1 MDAGITIPRHGAILR
16 PWSEDDICG
25 LARAA
30 NDPAIAATMRD
41 GFPSPYTIDD
51 ARRFIGQATGPAPG
65 LLLAIE
71 IDGIVAGGIGIHP
84 LADVYR
90 KTAEIGYW
98 LAVPYRGRGI
108 ATAAVGAL
116 VPLAFARFAIHRLQR
131 IRDWS
136 SDVCSSD
143 LEKNGFTREA
153 VHQKA
158 VVKNGVVM
166 DEVLYVLFKKG
177 ETVDQT
183 GTTRLP

>member
-16 PWSEDDICG
+16 PWSEDDICE

-51 ARRFIGQATGPAPG
+51 ARRFIGLATGPAPG

-84 LADVYR
+84 FTDVYR

-98 LAVPYRGRGI
+98 LAMPHWGRGI

-116 VPLAFARFAIHRLQR
+116 VPLAFARFAILRLQAGVFSNNPASMR
-131 IRDWS
+131 
-136 SDVCSSD
+136 V
-143 LEKNGFTREA
+143 LEKNGFIREA

-158 VVKNGVVM
+158 IVKNGVVM
-166 DEVLYVLFKKG
+166 NEVLYVRFKKG
-177 ETVDQT
+177 ETEDQT

>member
-1 MDAGITIPRHGAILR
+1 MDAGITIPLRGAILR

-25 LARAA
+25 LARVA
-30 NDPAIAATMRD
+30 NDPTIAATMRD
-41 GFPSPYTIDD
+41 GFPSPYTTDD
-51 ARRFIGQATGPAPG
+51 ARRFIELATGSAPG

-71 IDGIVAGGIGIHP
+71 VDGNVAGGIGIHP
-84 LADVYR
+84 LTDVYR

-98 LAVPYRGRGI
+98 LAMPHRGRGI

-116 VPLAFARFAIHRLQR
+116 VPLAFAQFDIHRIQAGVFSNNPASMR
-131 IRDWS
+131 
-136 SDVCSSD
+136 V
-143 LEKNGFTREA
+143 LEKNGFNREA

-166 DEVLYVLFKKG
+166 DEVLYVQIKKG
-177 ETVDQT
+177 ELWDQT